1 MKKGIITCV
10 AAAMVTLAAIPAGV
24 TTSPQK
30 VFACSKGEVTSAET
44 DYSLASNVLYG
55 SVTNVENVF
64 YDGKPYRMATF
75 TTFSNLKG
83 SFVRT
88 ILTAP
93 DSDQCGVTFELGHT
107 YLVYADNRLGRP
119 AAGVFDVFEG
129 QEAENRVNQLQERG
143 MVRYPD
149 PGPQQITLYPGSNV
163 TVTLDGRTI
172 PVTPGTLFYNNS
184 LYAPMTFFRDTLG
197 YVTVWNSESNR
208 YEILLRSEWAGIAA
222 KGDPSQSEF
231 KDTAIGIPL
240 GTEPFVAAVTY
251 SDVLARVDGRVYAPE
266 LHPFNYGGVVYVPL
280 RDTAE
285 KLGLLVNWD
294 PQTYTANIR
303 DTRPLDRDEHP
314 SLIMKLS
321 SNKDGVSDLI
331 VDRIENDQA
340 LYRVDRVLQYG
351 ETAEQLQAPFLDLIK
366 ENDGVADRRIRL
378 FQQKGDRE
386 YELVMTE
393 ELMNSLK
400 TNPLVRKSISL
411 TLDREF
417 YTWPENGVIRQS
429 NVH

>member
-10 AAAMVTLAAIPAGV
+10 AAAMVTLAAIPAAV
-24 TTSPQK
+24 TSSPQK

-44 DYSLASNVLYG
+44 DYSVASNVLYG

-75 TTFSNLKG
+75 ATFSNLKG
-83 SFVRT
+83 GYVNT
-88 ILTAP
+88 VLTAP

-107 YLVYADNRLGRP
+107 YLVYANNRLGR
-119 AAGVFDVFEG
+119 AAASAFDVFEG
-129 QEAENRVNQLQERG
+129 QEAENRVNELKDMA

-149 PGPQQITLYPGSNV
+149 PGPQQITLYPGSDV
-163 TVTLDGRTI
+163 TVTLDGKTI
-172 PVTPGTLFYNNS
+172 PVTPGALFYNNT
-184 LYAPMTFFRDTLG
+184 LYTPMTFFRDILG
-197 YVTVWNSESNR
+197 YVTVWNADSNR

-222 KGDPSQSEF
+222 QGDPSQSEF
-231 KDTAIGIPL
+231 KDASASIPIG
-240 GTEPFVAAVTY
+240 TDPFEATVTY
-251 SDVLARVDGRVYAPE
+251 SDVQARVDGRVYPPE
-266 LHPFNYGGVVYVPL
+266 THPFNYGGVVYVPL

-294 PQTYTANIR
+294 PQTYTASIR

-314 SLIMKLS
+314 ALVMKLS
-321 SNKDGVSDLI
+321 SNKEGVSDLI

-351 ETAEQLQAPFLDLIK
+351 ETPEQLKASFTDLIQ
-366 ENDGVADRRIRL
+366 ENDGVSDRRIRL
-378 FQQKGDRE
+378 FLEKGDRE
-386 YELVMTE
+386 YELVMTD
-393 ELMNSLK
+393 ELMKSLI
-400 TNPLVRKSISL
+400 TNPLVRNSISL
-411 TLDREF
+411 TLGREY
-417 YTWPENGVIRQS
+417 YTWPDNGVIRQS